1 MDCIYC
7 AMKIW
12 SRLFLII
19 LLLSSFNVF
28 AQKPDTLIK
37 KLDSLSIK
45 PDSLGP
51 QTNNISPRAYNK
63 GTRIRAADYF
73 ILLADDFKQGITKPF
88 HMKGKDWRNLGIFA
102 ATAGVLSLADEPV
115 QQMAIRL
122 RTNSVALRN
131 VSSNVTRFGGLYEPY
146 VLLGLGVYGFGFGDV
161 KMQTTTLLATQSYII
176 SAVYSDLLKRVFGKQ
191 RPVYMDPA
199 THEAEPKFFGP
210 FYKPRDANGKKIDVL
225 SFPSGHTIAA
235 FSAATVFAME
245 YKDKPWV
252 PVLAYGAASLIGLS
266 RITENKHWI
275 SDVFAGA
282 AIGYL
287 SGRLV
292 VNNYHRYA
300 KLKSPG
306 QKKNSLSFNLG
317 YNSGVIM
324 PGMVYRF

>member
-1 MDCIYC
+1 
-7 AMKIW
+7 MKICC
-12 SRLFLII
+12 RFFLLFLV
-19 LLLSSFNVF
+19 LSPLAVF
-28 AQKPDTLIK
+28 GQKPDTLIK
-37 KLDSLSIK
+37 KLDSLNVR
-45 PDSLGP
+45 PDSVGP
-51 QTNNISPRAYNK
+51 QKNNINPGAYTV
-63 GTRIRAADYF
+63 GTRIRATDYF

-88 HMKGKDWRNLGIFA
+88 HMKGKDWRNLGIIA
-102 ATAGVLSLADEPV
+102 ATAGALSLVDEPV
-115 QQMAIRL
+115 QQMAVRL
-122 RTNSVALRN
+122 RSNSVPLRN
-131 VSSNVTRFGGLYEPY
+131 VSNYVTRFGGRYEAY
-146 VLLGLGVYGFGFGDV
+146 VLLGLGAYGFIFHDI

-176 SAVYSDLLKRVFGKQ
+176 SAIYSDLLKRIFGKQ
-191 RPVYMDPA
+191 RPVYTDPL
-199 THEAEPKFFGP
+199 THEAEPKFYGP
-210 FYKPRDANGKKIDVL
+210 FYKPRDAAGRKIDVL

-252 PVLAYGAASLIGLS
+252 PVFAYGAASLIGLS
-266 RITENKHWI
+266 RISENKHWI

-306 QKKNSLSFNLG
+306 QKKSSLSFNLQ
-317 YNSGVIM
+317 YNNGVIM